1 MDIADALLQVCKHSF
16 YRILEDYETK
26 EELDT
31 LIEIHGPENIKLIL
45 YFKFGTDGSSGHI
58 GKLSRKILQNLP

>member
-1 MDIADALLQVCKHSF
+1 MLCKHSF

-31 LIEIHGPENIKLIL
+31 LIDIHGPENIKLIL
-45 YFKFGTDGSSGHI
+45 YFKFGTNASHCTVSHYNTFLRN
-58 GKLSRKILQNLP
+58 GK

>member
-1 MDIADALLQVCKHSF
+1 MLCKHSF

-31 LIEIHGPENIKLIL
+31 LIDIHGPENIKLIL

-58 GKLSRKILQNLP
+58 GKF